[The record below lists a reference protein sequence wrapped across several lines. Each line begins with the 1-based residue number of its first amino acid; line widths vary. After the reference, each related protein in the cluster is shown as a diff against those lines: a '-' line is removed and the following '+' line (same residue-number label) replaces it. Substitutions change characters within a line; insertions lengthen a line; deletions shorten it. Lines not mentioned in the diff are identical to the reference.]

1 MDVAKIACV
10 SIPARRNKYKI
21 DDLLL
26 QNELLRNLNAIECI
40 QITTTAGTGS
50 ECTPFAT
57 IWDYENQEKK
67 SLSHPKMFAKKA
79 FIDPDFLINMPLN
92 IALSTGL
99 DSLNQAFESIWNRNS
114 TTETIEFAIRSACLS
129 LKNLPLVDQI
139 NDNEIVRDEL
149 AEASFCAGL
158 AISHTRTSI
167 CHSISYALT
176 LKFGIPHGLACAF
189 SMQEVLNFNY
199 IKVQDEISE
208 IESRINS
215 SCKDSIENIM
225 SKYELDNIFKSYI
238 GSKKMVL
245 DISDNMN
252 TKGRFDNNIIECS
265 ADDLASILSNSCKN
279 FGIY

>member
-1 MDVAKIACV
+1 MIPVLKDLFNNYEILLEHTFSSNPSIIDMDNISNKYKDESIDIIIGIGGGSAMDVAKIACV

-99 DSLNQAFESIWNRNS
+99 DSLNQAI
-114 TTETIEFAIRSACLS
+114 
-129 LKNLPLVDQI
+129 
-139 NDNEIVRDEL
+139 
-149 AEASFCAGL
+149 
-158 AISHTRTSI
+158 
-167 CHSISYALT
+167 
-176 LKFGIPHGLACAF
+176 
-189 SMQEVLNFNY
+189 
-199 IKVQDEISE
+199 
-208 IESRINS
+208 
-215 SCKDSIENIM
+215 
-225 SKYELDNIFKSYI
+225 
-238 GSKKMVL
+238 
-245 DISDNMN
+245 
-252 TKGRFDNNIIECS
+252 
-265 ADDLASILSNSCKN
+265 
-279 FGIY
+279 